1 MDAQVFA
8 AFVPSDYAQRGAAR
22 LALEQIDLVKRLVTR
37 YRDFEL
43 ARSAGDVRRIAEA
56 GKIAVVIAVE
66 GGHTIENSL
75 AVLRSFAELGVRYLT
90 LTHLANNDWADSATD
105 EPRHGGLTEFGEAV
119 VRQMNRSAML
129 VDISHVSAETMA
141 DVLRVSEAP
150 VIASH
155 SGARAVNDHPRN
167 VPDDILHRVA
177 ENGGLVMVN
186 FFPGFIVPEAAE
198 TVRDLLSV
206 ERELRAKYGDDEA
219 VLEEAARAWWAEH
232 PIPRGG
238 VGHVV
243 DHIDHIVRVAGID
256 HVGLG
261 SDFDG
266 VPEVPVGL
274 EDVAKLPAITEEL
287 VGRGYSEAGITKIL
301 GGNFLRVLAQAEDV
315 ARHLGA

>member
-1 MDAQVFA
+1 M
-8 AFVPSDYAQRGAAR
+8 
-22 LALEQIDLVKRLVTR
+22 EQIDLVKRLVAR

-43 ARSAGDVRRIAEA
+43 AHSAGDVRRIAEG

-105 EPRHGGLTEFGEAV
+105 EPRHGGLTGFGEAV

-167 VPDDILHRVA
+167 VPDDILRRVA

-198 TVRDLLSV
+198 TVRDLLSI
-206 ERELRAKYGDDEA
+206 ERELRAKHGDDDA
-219 VLEEAARAWWAEH
+219 TLEEAARAWWAEH
-232 PIPRGG
+232 PIPRGN

-243 DHIDHIVRVAGID
+243 DHIDHIVREAGID

-266 VPEVPVGL
+266 VLEVPEGL
-274 EDVAKLPAITEEL
+274 EDVAKLPAITEQL
-287 VGRGYSEAGITKIL
+287 VERGYSEAGITKIL

-315 ARHLGA
+315 ARRLGA